1 MIGYFPQGL
10 FSIFCEHPVVNLG
23 FTGGHRGHLGAYSDP
38 DIWSIWSKIVY
49 LLKNDDLLLKM
60 CTQHMVSEIKMMI
73 AFILIISQIST
84 SFWGTPGV
92 KWGSKWGQK
101 DQKLPVC
108 LKIMTDCWKCVHNI
122 LLAM

>member
-1 MIGYFPQGL
+1 MFLRVYSISFVSILWSTWGL
-10 FSIFCEHPVVNLG
+10 LG
-23 FTGGHRGHLGAYSDP
+23 LTGAICGTILTLIAQ
-38 DIWSIWSKIVY
+38 SIWSNIVY

-60 CTQHMVSEIKMMI
+60 CIQHMVSEIKMMI

-101 DQKLPVC
+101 GQKLPVC
-108 LKIMTDCWKCVHNI
+108 LKIMTDCWKFVHNI
-122 LLAM
+122 WLAM